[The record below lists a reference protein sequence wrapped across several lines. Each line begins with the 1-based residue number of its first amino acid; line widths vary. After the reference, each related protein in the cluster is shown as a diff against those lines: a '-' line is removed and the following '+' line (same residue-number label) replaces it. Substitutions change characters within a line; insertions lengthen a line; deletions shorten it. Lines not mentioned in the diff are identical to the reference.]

1 MAVICIAR
9 ELASLG
15 EETAHEL
22 ADLTGYRYLDR
33 AYVEKKLAEYG
44 IAAAE
49 IQKFDEKKPGFWA
62 SLSRGRDDYLHF
74 LKTVLYEEARVGDC
88 ILVGRGGMGIFTG
101 VPGVIAV
108 RLTSP
113 LPVRIERIKK
123 FYNCDERHAEQL
135 ARQSDNDRDGFHR
148 YFFNLDWRDPV
159 NYDMVLNTGLEHPA
173 TVAQIINQ
181 YRLLTITKEIEA
193 KCGQRIRELALGQ
206 KVVTSVLFDKRISIH
221 FLEADVKGDLV
232 TLHGV
237 ANTQQ
242 AIDAAV
248 AAAHEIPGVGHVES
262 AIQVV
267 QEYTVMP

>member
-1 MAVICIAR
+1 MAVICISR

-22 ADLTGYRYLDR
+22 ANLTGYRYLDK
-33 AYVEKKLAEYG
+33 AYVEKKLSEYG
-44 IAAAE
+44 IAASE
-49 IQKFDEKKPGFWA
+49 IKKYDEKKPGFWA

-74 LKTVLYEEARVGDC
+74 LKTVLYAEAQSGDC
-88 ILVGRGGMGIFTG
+88 ILVGRGGMGVFAG
-101 VPGVIAV
+101 VPGVITV

-113 LPVRIERIKK
+113 LSIRIKRIMS

-181 YRLLTITKEIEA
+181 YRLLTITSELES
-193 KCGQRIRELALGQ
+193 KCSQRLRELSLGQ
-206 KVVTSVLFDKRISIH
+206 KIVTAILFDKGIPIH
-221 FLEADVKGDLV
+221 FLEADVKGEVV

-242 AIDAAV
+242 AIDSAV
-248 AAAHEIPGVGHVES
+248 AVAHEVPGTSTVES

>member
-1 MAVICIAR
+1 MAVICISR

-22 ADLTGYRYLDR
+22 ALLTGYRYLDKE
-33 AYVEKKLAEYG
+33 YVEKKLNEYG
-44 IAAAE
+44 IAASE
-49 IQKFDEKKPGFWA
+49 IQKYDEKKPGFWA

-74 LKTVLYEEARVGDC
+74 LKTVLYEEAQSGDC
-88 ILVGRGGMGIFTG
+88 ILVGRGGVGVFAG
-101 VPGVIAV
+101 VPGIVAV

-113 LPVRIERIKK
+113 LPMRLERIKA
-123 FYNCDERHAEQL
+123 FYNCDEHHAEQL
-135 ARQSDNDRDGFHR
+135 LRQSDNDRDGFHR
-148 YFFNLDWRDPV
+148 YFFNLDWTDPV

-181 YRLLTITKEIEA
+181 FRLLTITTEIES
-193 KCGQRIRELALGQ
+193 KCGQRLRELSLGQ
-206 KVVTSVLFDKRISIH
+206 KIVTAILFDKGIPIH
-221 FLEADVKGDLV
+221 FLEAVVLGDVV

-242 AIDAAV
+242 AIDSAV
-248 AAAHEIPGVGHVES
+248 AVAHEVPGTATVES

-267 QEYTVMP
+267 QEYTIMP

>member
-22 ADLTGYRYLDR
+22 ADLTGYRYLDK
-33 AYVEKKLAEYG
+33 AYVEKKLSEYG
-44 IAAAE
+44 IAQAE
-49 IQKFDEKKPGFWA
+49 IHKFDEKRPGFWA

-74 LKTVLYEEARVGDC
+74 LRTVLFTEAQEGNC
-88 ILVGRGGMGIFTG
+88 ILVGRGGMGIFAG

-113 LPVRIERIKK
+113 MPIRIERIKK
-123 FYNCDERHAEQL
+123 YYNCDERHAEQL
-135 ARQSDNDRDGFHR
+135 ARQSDNDREGFLR

-181 YRLLTITKEIEA
+181 YRILTITKELES
-193 KCGQRIRELALGQ
+193 KCGQRLQELSLGQ
-206 KVVTSVLFDKRISIH
+206 KVVTAVLFDKEIPIH

-237 ANTQQ
+237 ANTKQ

-248 AAAHEIPGVGHVES
+248 AAAHEVSGSLSVES

>member
-1 MAVICIAR
+1 VICISR

-22 ADLTGYRYLDR
+22 AEITGYRYLDKS
-33 AYVEKKLAEYG
+33 YVEKKLSEYG

-74 LKTVLYEEARVGDC
+74 LKTVLYEEAQSGDC
-88 ILVGRGGMGIFTG
+88 ILVGRGGMGIFMG
-101 VPGVIAV
+101 VPGVIAI

-113 LPVRIERIKK
+113 LPIRVERIKSY
-123 FYNCDERHAEQL
+123 YNCDEHHAEQL

-181 YRLLTITKEIEA
+181 YRLLTITKEIES
-193 KCGQRIRELALGQ
+193 KCGQRLRELSLGQ
-206 KVVTSVLFDKRISIH
+206 KVITAVLFDKEIPIH
-221 FLEADVKGDLV
+221 FLEADVKGEVV

-237 ANTQQ
+237 ANTKQ

-248 AAAHEIPGVGHVES
+248 AAAHDVSGSYTVES